1 MDLGAYCA
9 SKAATDMMARCLALE
24 LAAEAIRVNTLCPG
38 SCDTELQREQWR
50 RLGIGPERQ
59 INGDPAKFRTGIPM
73 GRLTT
78 PEDVADL
85 AVVLASDTA
94 RFVTG
99 QSWHVDGGQTLP

>member
-1 MDLGAYCA
+1 VRWTPRRSSSTRGDA
-9 SKAATDMMARCLALE
+9 S
-24 LAAEAIRVNTLCPG
+24 
-38 SCDTELQREQWR
+38 
-50 RLGIGPERQ
+50 
-59 INGDPAKFRTGIPM
+59 GIPL

-85 AVVLASDTA
+85 AVVLASDTS